1 METWTNDILD
11 AYETLELLGQE
22 EKAGKLF
29 ALMRQFLFLMVNE
42 IHFALKLFDTEM
54 PVLYKVDLL
63 WKPDASHDQ
72 VKTVEYSIFCPL

>member
-1 METWTNDILD
+1 MSQL
-11 AYETLELLGQE
+11 
-22 EKAGKLF
+22 
-29 ALMRQFLFLMVNE
+29 LFLMVNE

-72 VKTVEYSIFCPL
+72 VKTVKYSIFSPLIWPEKLFLSTRLGLAYSFVVGNLST